1 MEIKISKWGN
11 SMALRLPKFVVE
23 DLKVQEGSLM
33 NLFVKENKLIVEP
46 VKRKYSLKEL
56 LKDVDKS
63 NLHSETS
70 TGISVGNE
78 N

>member
-1 MEIKISKWGN
+1 MEIKVSKWGN
-11 SMALRLPKFVVE
+11 SMALRLPKFVVD
-23 DLKVQEGSLM
+23 DLKVHEGSLM
-33 NLFVKENKLIVEP
+33 NLFVKENKLIAEP

-70 TGISVGNE
+70 TGIAVGNE
-78 N
+78 I